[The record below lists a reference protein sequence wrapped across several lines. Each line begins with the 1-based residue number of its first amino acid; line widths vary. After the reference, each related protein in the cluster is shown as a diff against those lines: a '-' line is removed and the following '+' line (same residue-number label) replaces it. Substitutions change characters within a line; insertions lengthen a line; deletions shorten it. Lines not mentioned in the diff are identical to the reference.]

1 MSRYQWIFLLLAAVV
16 VGWYALTR
24 DIRYSRQY
32 MGDLR
37 NRVVGARIIE
47 DGGSPYFYKYRPGD
61 TIRYYDPQA
70 FDIYFPSICT
80 STPFLHRLLEPVAGL
95 SFASIMRVW
104 VAVLWVLFLGMAGYA
119 FAIAR
124 GPSARMAVVAV
135 ALLFLLTN
143 GWDLQ
148 VKYGQSY
155 LVIAALAMLVVVLW
169 RWPVLAGVAAAA
181 LVLVRPN
188 AVLFILPFVL
198 AREIKWVFL
207 LPGVLALGW
216 VLLSPRER
224 SLWGDYERMLS
235 VQVRIHQGL
244 GVPTRAIVADPGY
257 ADWEGVNMD
266 TVRAR
271 IVRDPVRIY
280 SENGNVFVL
289 YEKVIGRRMPLWLL
303 GAAGFLGVAGVMV
316 IFVWRRRGAGPA
328 KQGRA
333 RPEMRV
339 LDRAIQTAIVGFCLY
354 MLSDLCSPV
363 YRHQYYTVQ
372 WLMPLLLAASIYRG
386 RMKGWYF
393 GLLVAVA
400 LNIVH
405 FPGLRMSNTLGEY
418 GFLVCLLAIALDPGL
433 SERRKVAPA
442 GLL

>member
-1 MSRYQWIFLLLAAVV
+1 VARYQWIFLLLAAVV

-47 DGGSPYFYKYRPGD
+47 DGGSPYFYKYSPGD

-80 STPFLHRLLEPVAGL
+80 STPFLHRLLVPVAGL
-95 SFASIMRVW
+95 SFAVIMRVW
-104 VAVLWVLFLGMAGYA
+104 VVVLWVLFLGMAGYA
-119 FAIAR
+119 LAIAR
-124 GPSARMAVVAV
+124 GSSARMAVMAV
-135 ALLFLLTN
+135 VLLFLLTN

-155 LVIAALAMLVVVLW
+155 LVIAALAMLVVALW

-188 AVLFILPFVL
+188 AVLFFLPFVL

-244 GVPTRAIVADPGY
+244 GVPTRPMVADP
-257 ADWEGVNMD
+257 AFANWEGVNRD
-266 TVRAR
+266 TVKAR
-271 IVRDPVRIY
+271 IARDPVRIY

-289 YEKVIGRRMPLWLL
+289 YAKVIGRRMPLWLL
-303 GAAGFLGVAGVMV
+303 GVAGFLAVAGVTA
-316 IFVWRRRGAGPA
+316 IFVRRRVAGTATDGRTGA
-328 KQGRA
+328 
-333 RPEMRV
+333 EMRV
-339 LDRAIQTAIVGFCLY
+339 PNGTVQTAIVGFCLY

-405 FPGLRMSNTLGEY
+405 VPGLRMSNTLGEY
-418 GFLVCLLAIALDPGL
+418 GFLVCLLAIALDPGRP
-433 SERRKVAPA
+433 ERQKVAPA
-442 GLL
+442 GLP